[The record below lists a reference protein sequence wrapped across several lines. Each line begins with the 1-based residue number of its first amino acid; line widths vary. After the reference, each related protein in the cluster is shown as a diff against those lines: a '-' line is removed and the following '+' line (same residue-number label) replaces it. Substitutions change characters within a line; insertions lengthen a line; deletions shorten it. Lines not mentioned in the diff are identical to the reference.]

1 MSDLK
6 SLHEINLIREGGK
19 ILTRVLQKVARAA
32 ESGLTTNDLNK
43 LARELIFSY
52 GAKPA
57 FEGYKEGY
65 KPKESHGIPYPAALC
80 TSVNDE
86 IVHAIPGK
94 RILQEGDI
102 IGLDLGIVYKGFF
115 TDMAVTVGI
124 GKIDSKA
131 EQLLKITKKS
141 LEIGIRQVAPGNYI
155 GDIGSAIQE
164 YVESH
169 GFSVVRQLVGHGV
182 GRAVHEEPQIPN
194 YGKPKTGGILQPG
207 MVLAIEPM
215 VTIGNYQIKSSSDGF
230 GFKTIDG
237 SLSAHF
243 EHTVAVTKEGY
254 EVITNI

>member
-1 MSDLK
+1 MFDLK
-6 SLHEINLIREGGK
+6 SSHEIKLIREGGK
-19 ILTRVLQKVARAA
+19 ILARVLQKVARAA
-32 ESGLTTNDLNK
+32 EPGLTTNDLNK
-43 LARELIFSY
+43 LTRELIFSY

-57 FEGYKEGY
+57 FEGYKSEA
-65 KPKESHGIPYPAALC
+65 PHGISYPAALC

-94 RILQEGDI
+94 RVLQEGDI
-102 IGLDLGIVYKGFF
+102 IGLDLGVVYKGFF

-124 GKIDSKA
+124 GKIGPKA

-141 LEIGIRQVAPGNYI
+141 LEIGICQVAPGNYI

-194 YGKPKTGGILQPG
+194 YGKPKTGEMLQPG

-215 VTIGNYQIKSSSDGF
+215 VTVGSYRIKSSNDGF
-230 GFKTIDG
+230 GFRTVDG

-243 EHTVAVTKEGY
+243 EHTVVVTKKGC
-254 EVITNI
+254 EVVTNI